1 MKILVTG
8 GAGFIGTN
16 FIRYWLQHHPGD
28 EITVLDNLTYAGKRE
43 NLDGLPITFVK
54 GDICDRGLVFRT
66 MTGCDW
72 VFHFAAES
80 HVDRS
85 ITNAEDFVTTN
96 VYGTHVLLESA
107 RRWDITKF
115 VHISTDEVYG
125 SNPFGEFR
133 EWDMLNPSSPYSA
146 TKAGSDLLALSYYK
160 TYGLPVVITR
170 SSNNYGAYQH
180 SEKMIPTMILN
191 ALQDKPLPVYGNGKN
206 IRDWLYVDD
215 NCAGIDMVANRGTV
229 GQVYNIASQERMENI
244 IVVMRILEYLDK
256 PESLIT
262 FVPDRPGHDVR
273 YAISTEK
280 IERLGWKPKVKFEEG
295 LRKTIRWYQE
305 RYR

>member
-16 FIRYWLQHHPGD
+16 FVRYWLQHHPGD
-28 EITVLDNLTYAGKRE
+28 EITVLDNLTYAGKKE
-43 NLDGLPITFVK
+43 NLDGLPVTFIK
-54 GDICDRGLVFRT
+54 GDICDRSTVFRV
-66 MTGCDW
+66 MTGCDC
-72 VFHFAAES
+72 VYHFAAES

-85 ITNAEDFVTTN
+85 IISAEDFVTTN
-96 VYGTHVLLESA
+96 VYGTHILLEAA
-107 RRWDITKF
+107 RKWNIKKF

-125 SNPFGEFR
+125 SNPFGSFW
-133 EWDMLNPSSPYSA
+133 EWDLLNPSSPYSA
-146 TKAGSDLLALSYYK
+146 TKAGSELLAISYYK
-160 TYGLPVVITR
+160 TYGLPVVVTR

-191 ALQDKPLPVYGNGKN
+191 ALQNKPLPVYGDGKN

-215 NCAGIDMVANRGTV
+215 NCAGIDIIANRGTV
-229 GQVYNIASQERMENI
+229 GQIYNIASQERMENI
-244 IVVMRILEYLDK
+244 IVVMKILRYLDK

-262 FVPDRPGHDVR
+262 FVPDRPGHDLR

-280 IERLGWKPKVKFEEG
+280 IERLGWKPKVGFDDG
-295 LRKTIRWYQE
+295 LRMTSQWYQE
-305 RYR
+305 RIQ